1 MSLTAGGKS
10 GRKRRFMKGRLIY
23 KVEDGHSLRELMLTV
38 CHEEDFIKYSNLS
51 EVRRR
56 RIIRLLHEAKE
67 QGCLLSYKDLHLILL
82 SSLATL
88 KRDISYLR
96 KHGVEIFIKNGLR
109 PMRSADC
116 GSNG

>member
-1 MSLTAGGKS
+1 MMAS
-10 GRKRRFMKGRLIY
+10 RRWRNPEY
-23 KVEDGHSLRELMLTV
+23 ERARELNETRGR
-38 CHEEDFIKYSNLS
+38 EQERAARAREIRKNLF
-51 EVRRR
+51 V
-56 RIIRLLHEAKE
+56 HEAKE

-109 PMRSADC
+109 AMRSADC
-116 GSNG
+116 RSNG

>member
-1 MSLTAGGKS
+1 
-10 GRKRRFMKGRLIY
+10 MKGRLIY
-23 KVEDGHSLRELMLTV
+23 KVEDGHNLRQLNLTV
-38 CHEEDFIKYSNLS
+38 CLEEDLKHSNLS
-51 EVRRR
+51 EVRRQ
-56 RIIRLLHEAKE
+56 RIIRLLYEAKE

-116 GSNG
+116 GNSE